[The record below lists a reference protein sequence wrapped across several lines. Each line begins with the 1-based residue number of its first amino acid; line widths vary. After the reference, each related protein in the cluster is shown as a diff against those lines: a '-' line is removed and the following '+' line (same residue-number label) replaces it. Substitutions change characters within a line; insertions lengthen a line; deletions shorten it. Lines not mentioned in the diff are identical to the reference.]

1 VTRWL
6 AGGAAFALGLV
17 VAVLWLGFDARVP
30 APPAFETVRAQWRPS
45 EAALLDRSG
54 EVIHEQRVDLKR
66 RQLEWVALVDVSP
79 ALRAAVLT
87 SEDRRFES
95 HGGVDVSAVA
105 AAAFQRASG
114 HGARGASTITM
125 QVASMLDPALRRHGG
140 PRSLPQKARQMRVAW
155 AIESRWSKPQ
165 ILEAYLNLVTFA
177 GELGGVSAASRV
189 LFDKAP
195 HGLSTAEALV
205 LAALLRAPNA
215 AKAKVVARAER
226 LAPPGAAD
234 RAELTLAAARLAS
247 IASRQTSRVALA
259 PHAAARILKAQPAG
273 ALPVRV
279 ASTLDGRVQRFVVD
293 TLTRQLL
300 AVHDQRVQ
308 DGAVL
313 VADNATGEVLA
324 YVGGS
329 GDLSTARHVDA
340 VQARR
345 QAGSALKPFLYA
357 LAFDQ
362 RLLTPASLLEDAPL
376 EVATPTGLYRPHNYD
391 EQFRGLVSVRTALA
405 GSLNVPAVRALG
417 LVGAEPL
424 VQQLRRLGFTGLVEA
439 GDFYGPSLAL
449 GSADVSLWEMV
460 GAYRALATGGVWS
473 PLRLTPGETPRES
486 RRVYSP
492 EAAFQV
498 SGILSDRES
507 RSVTFGLENPLATR
521 FWTAVK
527 TGTSKE
533 MRDNWAV
540 GYSRRYTVGVWVGN
554 VTGEPMRNV
563 SGVTGAAPVWLE
575 VMARLHERT
584 PSEPP
589 SPPPGLVGQ
598 PIAFAGRVEAGRRE
612 WFHRGTEP
620 VSSDG
625 PSVPRAVGL
634 PRIVAPAA
642 GTILALDPDIPTG
655 RQRVPFEARDA
666 VAGQR
671 WLLDGAVVGSAAELV
686 LWPATAGR
694 HRLSLVAADGTIL
707 DTVGF
712 VVRGAGLDTSVG
724 TPDPAP

>member
-1 VTRWL
+1 VRRWL
-6 AGGAAFALGLV
+6 AGGAALAVGLMV
-17 VAVLWLGFDARVP
+17 TALWLGLDARVP
-30 APPAFETVRAQWRPS
+30 QPPAFATVREQWKPS
-45 EAALLDRSG
+45 ELFLLDRDG
-54 EVIHEQRVDLKR
+54 EVIQEHRVDPR
-66 RQLEWVALVDVSP
+66 RRRLEWVALADISP
-79 ALRAAVLT
+79 ALRDAVLA
-87 SEDRRFES
+87 SEDRRFAAHS
-95 HGGVDVSAVA
+95 GVDVRAMA
-105 AAAFQRASG
+105 AALLQRASG

-125 QVASMLDPALRRHGG
+125 QVASMLDPALRRRGG
-140 PRSLPQKARQMRVAW
+140 PRSLPQKARQVRVAW

-177 GELGGVSAASRV
+177 GELQGVGAASHV
-189 LFDKAP
+189 LFGKAP
-195 HGLSTAEALV
+195 HGLSRPESLV

-215 AKAKVVARAER
+215 SRAKVVERAEK
-226 LAPPGAAD
+226 LGAVD
-234 RAELTLAAARLAS
+234 RAELQLAAARLAS
-247 IASRQTSRVALA
+247 ISAGQGSHVALA
-259 PHAAARILKAQPAG
+259 PHAAARMLRARDAG
-273 ALPVRV
+273 APAVRV
-279 ASTLDGRVQRFVVD
+279 ASTLDGRLQRFVVD

-300 AVHDQRVQ
+300 AVRDQRVQ

-313 VADNATGEVLA
+313 VVDNATGEVLA

-329 GDLSTARHVDA
+329 GDLSAARHVDA

-362 RLLTPASLLEDAPL
+362 RLVTPASLLEDAPL

-405 GSLNVPAVRALG
+405 GSLNVPAVRTLG
-417 LVGAEPL
+417 LVGAEPM
-424 VQQLRRLGFTGLVEA
+424 VQQLRRLGFAGLVEA

-473 PLRLTPGETPRES
+473 PLRLTPDEPSRES
-486 RRVYSP
+486 RRVYSTL
-492 EAAFQV
+492 AAFQV
-498 SGILSDRES
+498 SGILADRES

-521 FWTAVK
+521 FWSAVK

-575 VMARLHERT
+575 VMMRLHEGV
-584 PSEPP
+584 PSAPP
-589 SPPPGLVGQ
+589 APPTGLVGQ
-598 PIAFAGRVEAGRRE
+598 QVAFAGRVEPARRE
-612 WFHRGTEP
+612 WFQRGTEP
-620 VSSDG
+620 AEADG
-625 PSVPRAVGL
+625 SAASATGVLA
-634 PRIVAPAA
+634 RIAAPAA
-642 GTILALDPDIPTG
+642 GTILALDPDIPAG

-671 WLLDGAVVGSAAELV
+671 WLLDGAVIGEATELV
-686 LWPATAGR
+686 LWPAASGR
-694 HRLSLVAADGTIL
+694 HRLSLVAKDGRIL
-707 DTVGF
+707 DTVSF
-712 VVRGAGLDTSVG
+712 VVRGA
-724 TPDPAP
+724 APRAPVEDLVLER